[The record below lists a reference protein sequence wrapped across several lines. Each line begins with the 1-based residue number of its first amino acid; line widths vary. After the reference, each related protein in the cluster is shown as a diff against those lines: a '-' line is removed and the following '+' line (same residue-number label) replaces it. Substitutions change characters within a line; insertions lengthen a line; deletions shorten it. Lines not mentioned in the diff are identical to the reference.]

1 MLVAFFSGRGIY
13 YGWVIIATLFMTMFM
28 VLGIRFAFGIF
39 YVAIL
44 ADTGWQ
50 RAETALIFSTAML
63 SYSLTIVLSG
73 YLFDRFGPR
82 VLFPAASVL
91 LGLGLFLCST
101 IETIWEF
108 YTYYGVLVGVS
119 FSMLGFPTHMAVVP
133 RWFQRK
139 RGLASGL
146 ALSGI
151 GFGSLSI
158 VWLSDTLIEQVGWR
172 TTYQIYGIAVIAILV
187 PLNLILHR
195 HSPQAIGQNT
205 DGDPSSADTANSSP
219 HDSGVTLPQAMK
231 TPVFW
236 LLLAAVS
243 MIGFVTMTLVVHQT
257 RLSMDFGYAMA
268 TAAFFFGLI
277 GMIRS
282 LGQMTWG
289 ALSDRFGRNPIFL
302 VVTVMSVA
310 GVAVLYLTQHTPH
323 VVYLSLFTVLLGF
336 GFMGVSPVY
345 ASIVSEM
352 FQGRHLGKIL
362 GVLDIGFGLG
372 AFSGPL
378 LAGYLFDSYG
388 NYDITLILL
397 VVAMCFSGAMMSL
410 TSRFQHKASQ

>member
-1 MLVAFFSGRGIY
+1 MPVAFFSGRGIY
-13 YGWVIIATLFMTMFM
+13 YGWVVIATLFLTMFM

-73 YLFDRFGPR
+73 YLFDRYGPR

-91 LGLGLFLCST
+91 LGIGLFLCST
-101 IETIWEF
+101 IETLWEF

-139 RGLASGL
+139 RGFASGL

-151 GFGSLSI
+151 GFGSFFI
-158 VWLSDTLIEQVGWR
+158 VWLSDLLIEQVGWR
-172 TTYQIYGIAVIAILV
+172 ATYQIYGIAVIALLV

-195 HSPQAIGQNT
+195 HSPQAIGQNP
-205 DGDPSSADTANSSP
+205 DGDPPSAKNAQAFP
-219 HDSGVTLPQAMK
+219 HEGGVTLFQAMK
-231 TPVFW
+231 TPAFW
-236 LLLAAVS
+236 LLLTAVS
-243 MIGFVTMTLVVHQT
+243 MMGFVTMTMVVHQT

-302 VVTVMSVA
+302 VITLMSVA
-310 GVAVLYLTQHTPH
+310 GVAVLYLTQNTPH
-323 VVYLSLFTVLLGF
+323 VAYLALFTILLGF
-336 GFMGVSPVY
+336 GFMGISPVY
-345 ASIVSEM
+345 ASMVSEL

-362 GVLDIGFGLG
+362 GILDIGFGMG

-378 LAGYLFDSYG
+378 LAGYLYDSQG
-388 NYDITLILL
+388 NYDLTLILL
-397 VVAMCFSGAMMSL
+397 VVAMCLSGVTMYL
-410 TSRFQHKASQ
+410 TSRFRPKPSQ

>member
-13 YGWVIIATLFMTMFM
+13 YGWVVMATLFMTMFI
-28 VLGIRFAFGIF
+28 VLGIRFSFGIF

-44 ADTGWQ
+44 ADTGWR
-50 RAETALIFSTAML
+50 RAETALIFSIAML

-91 LGLGLFLCST
+91 LGIGLFLCST

-139 RGLASGL
+139 RGLAAGL

-151 GFGSLSI
+151 GFGSFCL
-158 VWLSDTLIEQVGWR
+158 VWLSGILIEQVGWR
-172 TTYQIYGIAVIAILV
+172 ATYQIYGIAVIASLV

-195 HSPQAIGQNT
+195 HSPQAIGQSL
-205 DGDPSSADTANSSP
+205 DGDPPSAQIAQTSP
-219 HDSGVTLPQAMK
+219 QSGGVTMPQAMK
-231 TPVFW
+231 TPAFW
-236 LLLAAVS
+236 LLLIAVS
-243 MIGFVTMTLVVHQT
+243 MIGFVTMTMVVHQT
-257 RLSMDFGYAMA
+257 QLTMDFGYAMA

-289 ALSDRFGRNPIFL
+289 ALSDRFGHNPIFL

-323 VVYLSLFTVLLGF
+323 LVYLSLFTVLLGF

-345 ASIVSEM
+345 ASMVSGM

-362 GVLDIGFGLG
+362 GILDIGFGIG
-372 AFSGPL
+372 ASTGPL
-378 LAGYLFDSYG
+378 LAGTLFDSYG
-388 NYDITLILL
+388 NYDLTLILL
-397 VVAMCFSGAMMSL
+397 VVAMCVAGAAMYL
-410 TSRFQHKASQ
+410 ASRFHPKPSR